1 MNSKKL
7 IIASIITT
15 IVFLIIRFI
24 GIINKDLFGLD
35 ILFAIILLIR
45 QFAQLKSKSE
55 LKIENEYKICII
67 SNVAMII
74 IFLLLALIKHCY
86 LPDIKAVLTL
96 KDTMTNTSY
105 FIEMFFGYFA
115 GFSIIYLLLNI
126 LITPKK
132 EV

>member
-15 IVFLIIRFI
+15 IAFLIIRFI

-55 LKIENEYKICII
+55 LKY
-67 SNVAMII
+67 V
-74 IFLLLALIKHCY
+74 
-86 LPDIKAVLTL
+86 
-96 KDTMTNTSY
+96 
-105 FIEMFFGYFA
+105 
-115 GFSIIYLLLNI
+115 
-126 LITPKK
+126 
-132 EV
+132 